1 MGALISIITPVGP
14 AHVRFLDEARA
25 SLVNQQGD
33 VRWEWILVANGGVEL
48 PEWAGA
54 DPRVRW
60 SVYEG
65 PMKEGRASIG
75 ALKRQGFEDAC
86 GELLVE
92 LDADDLVTPNALVE
106 IARAFDDPAV
116 QFAYSNSAQ
125 FEDGTWATSGY
136 SERYGWASRPFIHQG
151 HRLIE
156 MVAFAPMPQSMRL
169 VYWAPNHVR
178 VWRAGAYQA
187 LGGHDAALWVAD
199 DHDLVCRTYAAYGAR
214 GMRHIDQCL
223 YLYRTH
229 PGNSCRVWNGE
240 VQVGTASNYKR
251 HIRAMA
257 ERWAQ
262 DKGLRM
268 VDLGG
273 RFGKPEGYE
282 SWDLHGTPS
291 VDLNGAWPA
300 TAGEVGILRAVDIVE
315 HLADPVHT
323 MNEAWRVL
331 APGGWLFVEVP
342 STEGRGAWQDPTHK
356 SFWNLN
362 SFFYYTHESKAQY
375 IRPGYE
381 GHFQLAWLEPYEI
394 EWEGGTVPYVRAHLI
409 AVKPGMERM
418 PGERTS

>member
-1 MGALISIITPVGP
+1 
-14 AHVRFLDEARA
+14 
-25 SLVNQQGD
+25 
-33 VRWEWILVANGGVEL
+33 
-48 PEWAGA
+48 
-54 DPRVRW
+54 
-60 SVYEG
+60 
-65 PMKEGRASIG
+65 
-75 ALKRQGFEDAC
+75 
-86 GELLVE
+86 
-92 LDADDLVTPNALVE
+92 
-106 IARAFDDPAV
+106 
-116 QFAYSNSAQ
+116 
-125 FEDGTWATSGY
+125 
-136 SERYGWASRPFIHQG
+136 
-151 HRLIE
+151 
-156 MVAFAPMPQSMRL
+156 
-169 VYWAPNHVR
+169 
-178 VWRAGAYQA
+178 
-187 LGGHDAALWVAD
+187 
-199 DHDLVCRTYAAYGAR
+199 
-214 GMRHIDQCL
+214 MRHIDQCL